1 MENFI
6 DVLNTEDKTVTK
18 FIHLDGS
25 ETAIKNVISC
35 SQNEELEDIYKDRKK
50 YTVFIS
56 TSVGCFMK
64 CNFCHLTMKKSI
76 YKKLSENEV
85 LNNLK
90 SAIKYK
96 LILNPEL
103 KDSYIKLSWMGM
115 GDALIESKKVKN
127 VSLKLL
133 KWVFENNYS
142 IGLDGIDLS
151 TVFPETKNNWKKDF
165 NELNI
170 ELKNYYLNPNNSI
183 SINNEID
190 TKLNYIERT
199 PFRLFYS
206 IHTLNLK
213 TREEMIPNSNNVYHT
228 INKLLDKDINFNV
241 IFHHLFIEGLNDNK
255 EEIEDLK
262 LLIKSSLTEKE
273 IRILRYNFCE
283 KSEFKESLRIK
294 EIIKELLT
302 VTNNIKVQISPGS
315 EVKAACGQFI
325 VSKFK

>member
-1 MENFI
+1 MEKFI

-96 LILNPEL
+96 LILNTEL

-151 TVFPETKNNWKKDF
+151 TVSPETKNNWKKDF

-213 TREEMIPNSNNVYHT
+213 TRKEMIP
-228 INKLLDKDINFNV
+228 IQIM
-241 IFHHLFIEGLNDNK
+241 FI
-255 EEIEDLK
+255 K
-262 LLIKSSLTEKE
+262 LLIN
-273 IRILRYNFCE
+273 Y
-283 KSEFKESLRIK
+283 
-294 EIIKELLT
+294 
-302 VTNNIKVQISPGS
+302 
-315 EVKAACGQFI
+315 
-325 VSKFK
+325 